1 MGNTKAAPGRRTGL
15 FAVLAARVM
24 NLLDAQPCDSRLSI
38 FHHATLFLEQ
48 PMILVTA
55 ATAPVGRSIVERLV
69 LIGVPVRALTRHPQQ
84 VDLPA
89 GAEVVAG
96 DMNDP
101 ASLAVAV
108 KDVDG
113 VFVLAMGPGVPELI
127 EAAKNAGV
135 KRVVFQSTA
144 EIDDNAEQ
152 QPNDIAVLHH
162 GIEQAIIDSGMQ
174 WTFLRLDLNSA
185 DALHWAFD
193 VPGQLA
199 GGDVVRGPF
208 ADAAGSPI
216 HPADLAAIAVVA
228 LTQDG
233 HSGQRYHVTGPQSLT
248 HREQIE
254 LIGKTHGRELRYKE
268 IDPAAA
274 RAEIAPHAPADLLF
288 ATWEAHVNKEA
299 PVTDAIERI
308 TGRAPRSMRE
318 WAEAHPA

>member
-1 MGNTKAAPGRRTGL
+1 
-15 FAVLAARVM
+15 
-24 NLLDAQPCDSRLSI
+24 
-38 FHHATLFLEQ
+38 
-48 PMILVTA
+48 MILVTA
-55 ATAPVGRSIVERLV
+55 ATAPVGRSIVEQLV
-69 LIGVPVRALTRHPQQ
+69 SVGKPARALTRDPQQ
-84 VDLPA
+84 ADLPA
-89 GAEVVAG
+89 GADIVAG
-96 DMNDP
+96 DMKDP
-101 ASLAVAV
+101 ATLPAAVR
-108 KDVDG
+108 DVDG
-113 VFVLAMGPGVPELI
+113 IFVLAMGPGVPELI

-152 QPNDIAVLHH
+152 QPNDVAAFHH

-174 WTFLRLDLNSA
+174 WTFLRLDINSA

-199 GGDVVRGPF
+199 AGDVVRGPY

-216 HPADLAAIAVVA
+216 HPADLAGIAVAA

-233 HSGQRYHVTGPQSLT
+233 HSQQRYHVTGPQSLT

-254 LIGKTHGRELRYKE
+254 LIGKTHGRELRYEE
-268 IDPAAA
+268 IDPATA

-288 ATWEAHVNKEA
+288 ATWETHVNKPA
-299 PVTDAIERI
+299 PVTDTIERV

>member
-1 MGNTKAAPGRRTGL
+1 MDNTK
-15 FAVLAARVM
+15 
-24 NLLDAQPCDSRLSI
+24 
-38 FHHATLFLEQ
+38 
-48 PMILVTA
+48 ILVTA
-55 ATAPVGRSIVERLV
+55 ASTPVGRSIVEQLV
-69 LIGVPVRALTRHPQQ
+69 SIGVPVRALTRDPQQ
-84 VDLPA
+84 ADLLA

-96 DMNDP
+96 DLNDP
-101 ASLAVAV
+101 ASLAAAV
-108 KDVDG
+108 EDMDG
-113 VFVLAMGPGVPELI
+113 VFVLAMGAGVPELI

-144 EIDDNAEQ
+144 EIDDDADQ
-152 QPNDIAVLHH
+152 QPNDVAVVHH
-162 GIEQAIIDSGMQ
+162 GIEQAIIGSGMQ
-174 WTFLRLDLNSA
+174 WTFLRLDINSA
-185 DALHWAFD
+185 DALQWAFD

-199 GGDVVRGPF
+199 VGDVVRGPY

-254 LIGKTHGRELRYKE
+254 LIGKTHGRELRYE
-268 IDPAAA
+268 QSDPAAA

-288 ATWEAHVNKEA
+288 ATWEAHLDKAA
-299 PVTDAIERI
+299 PVTDAIERV
-308 TGRAPRSMRE
+308 TGRTPRSMRE